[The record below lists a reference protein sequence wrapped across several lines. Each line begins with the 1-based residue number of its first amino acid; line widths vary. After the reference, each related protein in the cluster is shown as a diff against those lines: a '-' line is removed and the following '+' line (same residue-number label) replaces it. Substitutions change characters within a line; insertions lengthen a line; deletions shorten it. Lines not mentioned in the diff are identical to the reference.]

1 MPRSTIAKTATAER
15 EPQSKTDLKD
25 ILCDSA
31 PNQDACEAFVER
43 LQEANDNIKP
53 HL

>member
-1 MPRSTIAKTATAER
+1 MPKSTNPKSEKTDRKAK
-15 EPQSKTDLKD
+15 SKTDLKE

-31 PNQDACEAFVER
+31 PNQEACEAFVDR
-43 LQEANDNIKP
+43 LQEANDNINP